1 MVSEEIK
8 KQIKKYQMKIK
19 TQLLKMYGKQ
29 QKQFLEKK
37 KKQKNKKNLKK
48 PNKPKK
54 GFRKRR
60 KNKAPNQQKK

>member
-37 KKQKNKKNLKK
+37 QKKTKKQEKS
-48 PNKPKK
+48 PKT
-54 GFRKRR
+54 
-60 KNKAPNQQKK
+60 